1 MLHFTASFAAV
12 CRIVFFLRCC
22 DVVDLGFNVKGTVAT
37 TVCSPADVLKVRILV
52 ARLF

>member
-12 CRIVFFLRCC
+12 CRIVFLRCC
-22 DVVDLGFNVKGTVAT
+22 DFVDLGFNVKGTVAT